1 MIRTHRF
8 MLSTV
13 GVAMLA
19 TAAIAQTSAPTPPSA
34 APAAPAATQSNAS
47 APAETNLAGQGKW
60 RTSKL
65 IGVDVYGP
73 DDKKVGDVTEVIV
86 DKTGKVEM
94 VTIGVGGFLGIGAK
108 DVAIPFDQVTWSD
121 QPIAAAAPAPAPA
134 SSGSAGGTGSAG
146 GGMASPPAAA
156 APKAPA
162 MYPDHGK
169 ITLTKDQLKAA
180 PSVTYSGT

>member
-1 MIRTHRF
+1 MIRHHHF

-13 GVAMLA
+13 GVAMFA
-19 TAAIAQTSAPTPPSA
+19 TAAMAQTSAPTPPSA
-34 APAAPAATQSNAS
+34 SPAAPTATQSSAS
-47 APAETNLAGQGKW
+47 TPAETNLVGQGKW
-60 RTSKL
+60 RTTKL

-94 VTIGVGGFLGIGAK
+94 VTIGVGGFLGIGSK
-108 DVAIPFDQVTWSD
+108 DVAVPFDQVTWSD
-121 QPIAAAAPAPAPA
+121 QPIAPPAPAPAP
-134 SSGSAGGTGSAG
+134 SGSPSSTGAAG
-146 GGMASPPAAA
+146 GGMASAPAAA

-169 ITLTKDQLKAA
+169 ITMTKDQLKSA

>member
-1 MIRTHRF
+1 MIRHHHF

-19 TAAIAQTSAPTPPSA
+19 TAAMAQTSAPPPPSA
-34 APAAPAATQSNAS
+34 APAAPTATQATAS
-47 APAETNLAGQGKW
+47 PAAETNLAGKGKW

-65 IGVDVYGP
+65 IGVDIYGP

-94 VTIGVGGFLGIGAK
+94 VTIGVGGFLGIGSK
-108 DVAIPFDQVTWSD
+108 DVAVPFDQVNWSD
-121 QPIAAAAPAPAPA
+121 QPIAPRAPAPAP
-134 SSGSAGGTGSAG
+134 SGSAGSTG
-146 GGMASPPAAA
+146 GGMASLPPAAA
-156 APKAPA
+156 TPKAPA

-169 ITLTKDQLKAA
+169 ITMTKDQLKSA
-180 PSVTYSGT
+180 PSVTYAGT

>member
-1 MIRTHRF
+1 MIRHHHF

-19 TAAIAQTSAPTPPSA
+19 TAVMAQTSAPTPPSS
-34 APAAPAATQSNAS
+34 APAAPTVTQTTAS
-47 APAETNLAGQGKW
+47 AAAETNLAGKGKW

-65 IGVDVYGP
+65 IGVDIYGP

-94 VTIGVGGFLGIGAK
+94 VTIGVGGFLGIGSK
-108 DVAIPFDQVTWSD
+108 DVAVPFDQVNWSD
-121 QPIAAAAPAPAPA
+121 QPIAPPAPAPAPSGSA
-134 SSGSAGGTGSAG
+134 GSAGGTGS
-146 GGMASPPAAA
+146 MASPPAAA

-169 ITLTKDQLKAA
+169 ITMTKDQLKSA